1 MNRVQ
6 LERLVTP
13 VFLISAMVVVL
24 LFLSWGYSEPVEAQ
38 RPTVPSEPRDT
49 PTTIPT
55 ATPEISPTFT
65 PTPTDTPT
73 VTPTATST
81 PEVTE
86 EPTEP
91 APADPTSVPVG
102 VDEVT
107 AAEEANGR
115 LPLTGIGLSASLIA
129 AALVVVLVT
138 ARSLRRRVQED
149 ETAA

>member
-1 MNRVQ
+1 
-6 LERLVTP
+6 
-13 VFLISAMVVVL
+13 
-24 LFLSWGYSEPVEAQ
+24 
-38 RPTVPSEPRDT
+38 
-49 PTTIPT
+49 
-55 ATPEISPTFT
+55 
-65 PTPTDTPT
+65 
-73 VTPTATST
+73 
-81 PEVTE
+81 TE

>member
-86 EPTEP
+86 EPTE
-91 APADPTSVPVG
+91 
-102 VDEVT
+102 
-107 AAEEANGR
+107 
-115 LPLTGIGLSASLIA
+115 
-129 AALVVVLVT
+129 
-138 ARSLRRRVQED
+138 
-149 ETAA
+149 